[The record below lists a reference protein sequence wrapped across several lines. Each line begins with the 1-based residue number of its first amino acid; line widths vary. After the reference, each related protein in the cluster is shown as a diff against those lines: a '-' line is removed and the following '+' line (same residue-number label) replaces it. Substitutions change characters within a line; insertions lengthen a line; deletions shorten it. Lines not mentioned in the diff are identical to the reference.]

1 MTPKLWDMIIKIAS
15 NGIDDNDA
23 GTDPMAAHSSAD
35 PEMPQ
40 QEMPNEGMG
49 RPDPS
54 QLDPETLQRLQQH
67 AEEHKMIESLGLDH
81 GSEYE
86 EQVSQPAFNHPQ
98 VTDMEKESAKK
109 KIYRYIKGQRRA
121 WYVDDELD
129 KEAGKRADI
138 LGPLVTA
145 MGKKKSMAY
154 PASKGMMG
162 ISQGKLTGSQKNVA
176 FAARLAQKKKAIRN
190 TLAGRTKN

>member
-1 MTPKLWDMIIKIAS
+1 MTPKLWNMIIKIAS

-121 WYVDDELD
+121 WYTDDEME
-129 KEAGKRADI
+129 KEAGKRASI
-138 LGPLVTA
+138 IGRITRLVKNKNTV
-145 MGKKKSMAY
+145 AY
-154 PASKGMMG
+154 PTGKGKMGFTGSKMTASKEDA
-162 ISQGKLTGSQKNVA
+162 SL
-176 FAARLAQKKKAIRN
+176 AARLIAKKKTIRN
-190 TLAGRTKN
+190 TLTGRDK